1 MGKGKRV
8 QKGFSARRV
17 ILLVLMA
24 IFLFSSGNL
33 IYHLIEYRQGEETYR
48 EAENLV
54 QLPDFSD
61 FPTPAPVPM
70 ATSIP
75 TVPPSLGESGI
86 PQPSESVEPTP
97 TPTPYTDPYADALS
111 AMDFTALREA
121 NPEVIGWILIPGTTV
136 SYPLLQ
142 GEDNEYYLN
151 HTWKGRWSS
160 VGAIFMECRNS
171 PDLTDFHTIVYG
183 HNMRNGS
190 MFGALQS
197 YRDQSFLTEHPSVY
211 LTVDSGTYRYDIFSI
226 YQAEVDSNTYQLGFP
241 REGARETFLADCAGR
256 SVIETGVTPQTYDRI
271 LTLSTCTNI
280 GGKNIRW
287 VVQAALPG
295 GLPLRRRKAKFP
307 GSPYS
312 PGRQSPLER
321 LLTRRLRRSPPPRGR
336 VFPRRQTRLGVRSQ
350 RGRVRLPAE
359 NKVWLEKKER
369 GLTIELACAIL
380 RELDYAN

>member
-8 QKGFSARRV
+8 QKGVSARRV

-61 FPTPAPVPM
+61 FPTPAPVPT

-75 TVPPSLGESGI
+75 TVSPSLGESGI

-197 YRDQSFLTEHPSVY
+197 YRDQSFLTAHPSVY
-211 LTVDSGTYRYDIFSI
+211 LTVDSGTYRYDIFSV

-241 REGARETFLADCAGR
+241 REGVREIFLADCAGR

-287 VVQAALPG
+287 VVQAVLPG
-295 GLPLRRRKAKFP
+295 EPPAAPEESEIP
-307 GSPYS
+307 GEPV
-312 PGRQSPLER
+312 QSGETEPFGE
-321 LLTRRLRRSPPPRGR
+321 TADPAASEEPTPTGES
-336 VFPRRQTRLGVRSQ
+336 V
-350 RGRVRLPAE
+350 PAE
-359 NKVWLEKKER
+359 TDAPQGTESKPPEGE
-369 GLTIELACAIL
+369 GAPSGGE
-380 RELDYAN
+380 